1 LFVAP
6 PGTPQYGLVGVF
18 YIPYEME
25 KLKMQKKLF
34 VLMSALILAVM
45 LLAACQPV
53 VEAPAPAT
61 EAPAAGSAELPQT

>member
-1 LFVAP
+1 
-6 PGTPQYGLVGVF
+6 
-18 YIPYEME
+18 ME